1 MLKYCII
8 IPCFNEEK
16 RILTDEFLE
25 FAETHPNCNFLFV
38 DDGSI
43 DQTSQVINYLS
54 NQSNQIE
61 GLILESNFG
70 KAEAIRQ
77 GMLSI
82 VDKKHYDCL
91 GYLDAD
97 LAIPFSELE
106 RLMNKL
112 VDGFHFVF
120 SSKKATADSELEIK
134 FKRYFVGRV
143 LSSMVRLSLKLKIY
157 DTQCGCKLMIG
168 ELASLSFK
176 EKFISSWL
184 FDIELIWRIII
195 AKGRTYFKEKAIEIP
210 VKRLIDRGSSRI
222 KISDLFSLPFE
233 FLKIHSYYS
242 KLKRAK

>member
-16 RILTDEFLE
+16 RILTDEFLD
-25 FAETHPNCNFLFV
+25 FVNSHPNCNFLFV
-38 DDGSI
+38 DDGSK
-43 DQTSQVINYLS
+43 DLTSEVISNLS
-54 NQSNQIE
+54 NQSNQID
-61 GLILESNFG
+61 GLILDKNSG
-70 KAEAIRQ
+70 KAEAIRA
-77 GMLSI
+77 GMNNVI
-82 VDKKHYDCL
+82 KKNTYDCL

-106 RLMNKL
+106 RLMGK
-112 VDGFHFVF
+112 VDEGFQFVF
-120 SSKKATADSELEIK
+120 SSKKPTKNSELEIK

-143 LSSMVRLSLKLKIY
+143 LSSMVRFSLKLKIY
-157 DTQCGCKLMIG
+157 DTQCGCKLMTS

-176 EKFISSWL
+176 DKFISSWL

-195 AKGRTYFKEKAIEIP
+195 SRDRAFFREKAIEIP
-210 VKRLIDRGSSRI
+210 VKKLIDRGSSRI

-242 KLKRAK
+242 KLKRAN